1 MLLHPCASLALTR
14 PIAVVASVQDNR
26 GQLKDLFAPEIR
38 RTTLLLSLLWSG
50 LVFLSAFSFYSHLRM
65 P

>member
-1 MLLHPCASLALTR
+1 MLLHLYASLALTR

-26 GQLKDLFAPEIR
+26 GQIKDLFTPEIR
-38 RTTLLLSLLWSG
+38 RTTLLLSFLWLG
-50 LVFLSAFSFYSHLRM
+50 LVFLSVFSFYSHLHM